1 MRRRSVEAA
10 RATPVTVALAQE
22 GSRHPPL
29 RDHGRARASWEWAAD
44 DKGRSY
50 LATRVQP
57 RRTQYAPA
65 TDLGLSSSCRLPQPG
80 LRRQPPPSPPPPPP
94 QLASLGTRRPPIR
107 ASGLRRRRRA
117 FRSPTRLMNR
127 FTRPPWTVMFD
138 APTPA
143 SDTPTSTGPQPYR

>member
-80 LRRQPPPSPPPPPP
+80 LRGGSGNQARDQRIPLSEALDEPLHEAALDRDV
-94 QLASLGTRRPPIR
+94 QR
-107 ASGLRRRRRA
+107 AHDR
-117 FRSPTRLMNR
+117 
-127 FTRPPWTVMFD
+127 
-138 APTPA
+138 
-143 SDTPTSTGPQPYR
+143 

>member
-10 RATPVTVALAQE
+10 RASPVAVALTQE

-29 RDHGRARASWEWAAD
+29 RDHDRARASWEWAAD
-44 DKGRSY
+44 DKARSY

-80 LRRQPPPSPPPPPP
+80 LRRQPPPPPP
-94 QLASLGTRRPPIR
+94 QLASLGTRRPAIR
-107 ASGLRRRRRA
+107 ASGLRRQERHSGNRRGRIGTDE
-117 FRSPTRLMNR
+117 P
-127 FTRPPWTVMFD
+127 
-138 APTPA
+138 
-143 SDTPTSTGPQPYR
+143 